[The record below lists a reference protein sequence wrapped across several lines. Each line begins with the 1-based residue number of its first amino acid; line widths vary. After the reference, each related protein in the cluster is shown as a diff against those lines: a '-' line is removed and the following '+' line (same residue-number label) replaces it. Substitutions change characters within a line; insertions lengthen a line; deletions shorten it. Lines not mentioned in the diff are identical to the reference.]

1 MYGSFRL
8 SADETDGRL
17 LEGLRFYARD
27 VQREAPY
34 VPPFHSCSH
43 HADIC
48 HNDAV
53 VSCRYVWMFGVVGV
67 LHSIV
72 NARRNSRR
80 YFEALLLGVF
90 LFYLIFF
97 HALANMELEGRPDL
111 VEVLLFFRCFT
122 AHTVSFC
129 SAGNPAFLD
138 DACGHNVRVHRSRI
152 FYLRQCSQSFAECI
166 ASICI
171 CCRCCSYPPIILG
184 NGSKFEHLFIRIR
197 ARSPC
202 AAPAQCSGACDD

>member
-27 VQREAPY
+27 VQREAPC
-34 VPPFHSCSH
+34 VPPIHSCSH
-43 HADIC
+43 HANIC
-48 HNDAV
+48 HNDAG
-53 VSCRYVWMFGVVGV
+53 VSCRYVWMFGVLGV
-67 LHSIV
+67 LHSIM

-111 VEVLLFFRCFT
+111 VEVLSYSLCVT
-122 AHTVSFC
+122 ADNFSLC
-129 SAGNPAFLD
+129 LPGDSAFLD
-138 DACGHNVRVHRSRI
+138 DACSHHVRLHRPRI
-152 FYLRQCSQSFAECI
+152 FYLRERPQNFACNHAGRRGCSGGG
-166 ASICI
+166 
-171 CCRCCSYPPIILG
+171 SYPSIILG
-184 NGSKFEHLFIRIR
+184 HGSEFQRLLV
-197 ARSPC
+197 
-202 AAPAQCSGACDD
+202 